1 MYSLIFVVNGDIC
14 TFDDLNWWCLF
25 RHK

>member
-1 MYSLIFVVNGDIC
+1 MFVVNVDAC

-25 RHK
+25 RWK